1 MKAALNFRRAGQAVR
16 IAAGMLA
23 VFAAGCITNSEVIL
37 SDVELGEEANEG
49 EMTVADLLANG
60 KYAEAEVLAR
70 ACLSGGRHPFPYAN
84 EVVKK
89 RKDAA
94 LEKRYREFSPASEAD
109 VTMHRLNLCSVLLL
123 EGKKDEAH
131 RELQNAREEL
141 ELMFDPDSQAL
152 KLLHGEREKF
162 FKGDGYERSTLYA
175 FLALSFME
183 RGDFVKALKCVQC
196 GILADS
202 DAEHATYRADYA
214 LLPYIGYVAAKK
226 AGDNWRQEA
235 QKYDRLVKELT
246 GAVPSSSELPSAI
259 LVIWVGRGAD
269 RSLGGEFD
277 EKRFVRKGSSKG
289 SLDSIVI
296 RDNKVETMS
305 VPDLADLNFQ
315 ATTRG
320 GRLMDHVLD
329 SKATA
334 KRGLIASGNA
344 LLAFGAGCIKA
355 GLASGRTEAAIAMLA
370 VGGACVGLGYPTHLF
385 GMAVNSQADDRCWQ
399 TLPGRLV
406 VVPLNISRERREI
419 DIIGYRRLDNVMC
432 KRMVVDFSG
441 APGNGVPVCHLS
453 LLADRRVV
461 EGVVEKGITVPAEE
475 IAARTKEDAYAD
487 KIELTREND
496 R

>member
-1 MKAALNFRRAGQAVR
+1 MKAALNFLRTGYAAR

-23 VFAAGCITNSEVIL
+23 VFAGGCITNSEVVL
-37 SDVELGEEANEG
+37 SDVELGEETNEG

-60 KYAEAEVLAR
+60 KYAEAESLAR
-70 ACLSGGRHPFPYAN
+70 VCLSGGRHPFPYAN

-89 RKDAA
+89 GDGAS
-94 LEKRYREFSPASEAD
+94 LEKRYHEFAPASEAD

-131 RELQNAREEL
+131 RELQNARDEL

-175 FLALSFME
+175 FLALSFLE
-183 RGDFVKALKCVQC
+183 KGEFVQALKCVNC

-202 DAEHATYRADYA
+202 DSEHATYRADYA

-246 GAVPSSSELPSAI
+246 GTAPSNGELPSAI
-259 LVIWVGRGAD
+259 LVAWVGRGTG
-269 RSLGGEFD
+269 RTLGGEFD
-277 EKRFVRKGSSKG
+277 EKRFVRRGSSKG
-289 SLDSIVI
+289 SLEGIAI
-296 RDNKVETMS
+296 RENGVETMS

-334 KRGLIASGNA
+334 KRGLIASSNA
-344 LLAFGAGCIKA
+344 LLAFGAGSIEA
-355 GLASGRTEAAIAMLA
+355 GLASGSSEAAIALLA
-370 VGGACVGLGYPTHLF
+370 VGGVCVGLGYPTHLF

-406 VVPLNISRERREI
+406 VVPLSISRGRREF
-419 DIIGYRRLDNVMC
+419 DILGYRRLDNVMR
-432 KRMVVDFSG
+432 KKVVVDFSG
-441 APGNGVPVCHLS
+441 APDNGIPVCHFS
-453 LLADRRVV
+453 LIADRSAV
-461 EGVVEKGITVPAEE
+461 EDVVEKGITFPVEE
-475 IAARTKEDAYAD
+475 IAARTKEDGYAD
-487 KIELTREND
+487 KIELTRGKD